1 MKTVIVG
8 FNGLVGNEVV
18 KLCCENNNDFMIIGG
33 PSTKNRF
40 IEINNQDFYSYD
52 IDNFDYSKDY
62 IFINCADK
70 EQAEI
75 IASKMTNKSILI
87 DNSSRY
93 RLDEKVP
100 LVIPEI
106 NMPSSFHNIYANPNC
121 STIILMLLLSP
132 LEKHFGIKR
141 VIVST
146 YQAASGAGKN
156 GLDELIQQTK
166 EHCQGNELT
175 TSFWGK
181 QYVFN
186 TFVHN
191 TPIVSPYNY
200 NEEEMKIINESRK
213 ILNRNLAI
221 TSTCIRVPVI
231 RSHCESVNIEFNTSV
246 TYDQIIDVLNK
257 CDYLEI
263 LDDKTS
269 KKFPET
275 ITSSYQNKVQVGH
288 IREDLSLPNQTG
300 WNFWIS
306 GDQLLRG
313 AAYNAWLI
321 SEKIRMAK

>member
-8 FNGLVGNEVV
+8 FNGLVGTEVV
-18 KLCCENNNDFMIIGG
+18 KLCCDNNNDFIIIGG

-40 IEINNQDFYSYD
+40 VEINNQDFYSHD
-52 IDNFDYSKDY
+52 IDNFDYNKDY

-70 EQAEI
+70 EQAEL
-75 IASKMTNKSILI
+75 IATKMSNKSILI
-87 DNSSRY
+87 DNSSKY

-106 NMPSSFHNIYANPNC
+106 NMPESFHNIYANPNC
-121 STIILMLLLSP
+121 STIILMMLLSP
-132 LEKHFGIKR
+132 LEKYFGIKR
-141 VIVST
+141 VVVST

-166 EHCQGNELT
+166 EYCQGNELT
-175 TSFWGK
+175 TNFWGK

-191 TPIVSPYNY
+191 TPLVSPYNY
-200 NEEEMKIINESRK
+200 NEEEMKIINETKK
-213 ILNRNLAI
+213 ILNRDLAI

-246 TYDQIIDVLNK
+246 TYDKIIDVLNK
-257 CDYLEI
+257 CEYLEI
-263 LDDKTS
+263 LEKN
-269 KKFPET
+269 FPET

-321 SEKIRMAK
+321 SEKIRKSK